1 MEQQTIGDAESINHH
16 LLPTDSC
23 GSIHRSGHYIPII
36 ITEGVLDKISMAF
49 KHLFTPHQ
57 IRGLEIRNR
66 IFSSAHQTILA
77 RNGSPAEDMAAYHEA
92 RAKGGA
98 GLIIMESSRPYADD
112 VSASYYI
119 DSSTDA
125 CIPGYRMVADAV
137 HKHGCKVFGQINHG
151 GRIAYSHEG
160 MNLVAHAPSM
170 VPDHRFHCMPRV
182 MSTEY
187 VRNIIAAFAAAAG
200 RMAEAGLDGAELTAS
215 HGMLIAQFLNPQTN
229 FRDDE
234 FGGSDE
240 NRFRVVAEMIAATR
254 QLVGNDFVIGMRIS
268 AEELEPDGLDQAAWL
283 DICRRLNDETELDYI
298 NVTVGSMMGLAG
310 SVHVVPP
317 MFIDHA
323 YTAPQAGAI
332 KREVR
337 QSVLVTGRIN
347 QPQIAEQVL
356 ANGQADLCGMTR
368 ALISDA
374 EMPNKAQAGRLDDI
388 RACIGCNQACIGHYH
403 QGVRISCIQN
413 PVSGRELILGTQPT
427 AKTAR
432 KVLIAGGG
440 PGGMKAAAVAAERGH
455 QVILCEQSNALG
467 GQVLLAQT
475 LPGRAEFGVLVDNLR
490 REMDLYGVDIR
501 LNTSVDK
508 SLVETENPDAVII
521 ATGATP
527 YFPDLEISDET
538 HVVDAWQVLKDEVKP
553 GASVV
558 IADWRCDW
566 VGMGLAE
573 KLARDGLQVRLCV
586 DGEMAGQNLQK
597 YLRWHWAGAL
607 HKLGVEVIAYARLF
621 GADGDTAYFQHTTSG
636 EPIICE
642 EMDTLVI
649 AQGHQSVLTLE
660 QELAGCDVEVHLV
673 GDCLSPRSAEE
684 AVYEG
689 LMIARSI

>member
-1 MEQQTIGDAESINHH
+1 MSFN
-16 LLPTDSC
+16 
-23 GSIHRSGHYIPII
+23 
-36 ITEGVLDKISMAF
+36 
-49 KHLFTPHQ
+49 HLFTPHE
-57 IRGLEIRNR
+57 IRGHEFRNR

-77 RNGSPAEDMAAYHEA
+77 RNGSPGEDMAAYHEA
-92 RAKGGA
+92 RARGGT
-98 GLIIMESSRPYADD
+98 GLIIIESSRPYSDD

-137 HKHGCKVFGQINHG
+137 HKYGCKVFGQINHG
-151 GRIAYSHEG
+151 GRIAYTHEG
-160 MNLVAHAPSM
+160 MHIVSHAPSM

-187 VRNIIAAFAAAAG
+187 VRKIISAFAAAAG

-229 FRDDE
+229 FREDE

-240 NRFRVVAEMIAATR
+240 NRFRIVAEMIAATR
-254 QLVGNDFVIGMRIS
+254 RVVGNEFIVGMRIS
-268 AEELEPDGLDQAAWL
+268 ADELEPDGLDQAAWL
-283 DICRRLNDETELDYI
+283 DICRRLNEERELDFL

-323 YTAPQAGAI
+323 YTAPQAGII
-332 KREVR
+332 KRDVH

-347 QPQIAEQVL
+347 QPQLAEQVL
-356 ANGQADLCGMTR
+356 ARGQADMCGMTR
-368 ALISDA
+368 ALISDP
-374 EMPNKAQAGRLDDI
+374 EMPNKAHAGQLDNI

-403 QGVRISCIQN
+403 QGVRISCIQH
-413 PVSGRELILGTQPT
+413 PVSGRELTLGTQAPV
-427 AKTAR
+427 KTVR
-432 KVLIAGGG
+432 KILVAGGG
-440 PGGMKAAAVAAERGH
+440 PGGMKAAAIAAERGH
-455 QVILCEQSNALG
+455 RVILCEKDGGLG

-475 LPGRAEFGVLVDNLR
+475 LPGRAEFGVIVDNLR
-490 REMDLYGVDIR
+490 REMELNAVDIR
-501 LNTSVDK
+501 LNTPVDK
-508 SLVETENPDAVII
+508 ALIEAEKPDAVII

-527 YFPDLEISDET
+527 YCPDVDIAEET
-538 HVVDAWQVLKDEVKP
+538 HTVDAWQILKGDVKP
-553 GASVV
+553 GRSVV

-573 KLARDGLQVRLCV
+573 KLARDGSQVRLCV

-597 YLRWHWAGAL
+597 YLRWHWSGEL
-607 HKLGVEVIAYARLF
+607 HKLGVEIIPYARFF
-621 GADGDTAYFQHTTSG
+621 GADEDSAYFQHTTSG
-636 EPIICE
+636 KPIICE
-642 EMDTLVI
+642 NMDTLVI
-649 AQGHQSVLTLE
+649 ALGHQSETTLE
-660 QELAGCDVEVHLV
+660 QELAAIEVEIHLA

-689 LMIARSI
+689 MLAARNL

>member
-1 MEQQTIGDAESINHH
+1 MSLN
-16 LLPTDSC
+16 
-23 GSIHRSGHYIPII
+23 R
-36 ITEGVLDKISMAF
+36 
-49 KHLFTPHQ
+49 LFAPYE
-57 IRGLEIRNR
+57 IRGHEFRNR

-77 RNGSPAEDMAAYHEA
+77 RNGSPGEEMAAYHEA
-92 RAKGGA
+92 RARGGT
-98 GLIIMESSRPYADD
+98 GLIILESSRPYSDD

-151 GRIAYSHEG
+151 GRISYTHEG
-160 MNLVAHAPSM
+160 MQIVSHAPSM

-182 MSTEY
+182 MSTDY
-187 VRNIIAAFAAAAG
+187 VRKIIDAFAAAAG

-229 FRDDE
+229 FREDE

-240 NRFRVVAEMIAATR
+240 NRFRIVSEMVAATR
-254 QLVGNDFVIGMRIS
+254 RVVGKDFIIGMRIS
-268 AEELEPDGLDQAAWL
+268 AEEHEPDGLDQAAWL
-283 DICRRLNDETELDYI
+283 DICRRLSDEQELDYL
-298 NVTVGSMMGLAG
+298 NVTVGSMMGLGG

-323 YTAPQAGAI
+323 YTAPQAGLI
-332 KREVR
+332 KREVQ

-347 QPQIAEQVL
+347 QPQLAEQVL
-356 ANGQADLCGMTR
+356 AEGQADMCGMTR
-368 ALISDA
+368 ALISDP
-374 EMPNKAQAGRLDDI
+374 EMPNKARAGQLDDI

-403 QGVRISCIQN
+403 QGVRISCIQH
-413 PVSGRELILGTQPT
+413 PVTGRELILGTQPPT
-427 AKTAR
+427 KTAR
-432 KVLIAGGG
+432 KILVAGGG
-440 PGGMKAAAVAAERGH
+440 PAGMKAAAVAAERGH
-455 QVILCEQSNALG
+455 HVILCEKDRGLG
-467 GQVLLAQT
+467 GQTLLAQT
-475 LPGRAEFGVLVDNLR
+475 LPGRAEFGVMVDNLR
-490 REMDLYGVDIR
+490 HEMELNAVDVR
-501 LNTSVDK
+501 LNQKVDK
-508 SLVETENPDAVII
+508 ALIEAEKPDAILI

-527 YFPDLEISDET
+527 YLPDLEISEET
-538 HVVDAWQVLKDEVKP
+538 HAADAWQILKDEVKP

-558 IADWRCDW
+558 VADWRCDW

-597 YLRWHWAGAL
+597 YLRWHWTGAL
-607 HKLGVEVIAYARLF
+607 HKLGVVVIPYARFF

-636 EPIICE
+636 EAIVCE
-642 EMDTLVI
+642 NMDTLVI
-649 AQGHQSVLTLE
+649 AQGHRPDTTLE
-660 QELAGCDVEVHLV
+660 QELTDIDIEIHLA

-689 LMIARSI
+689 LMAARNV

>member
-1 MEQQTIGDAESINHH
+1 MSF
-16 LLPTDSC
+16 S
-23 GSIHRSGHYIPII
+23 
-36 ITEGVLDKISMAF
+36 
-49 KHLFTPHQ
+49 HLFSPHE
-57 IRGLEIRNR
+57 IRGHEIRNR

-77 RNGSPAEDMAAYHEA
+77 RNGSPGEDMTAYHEA
-92 RAKGGA
+92 RARGGT
-98 GLIIMESSRPYADD
+98 GLIILESSRPYADD
-112 VSASYYI
+112 VSASYYL

-137 HKHGCKVFGQINHG
+137 HKHGCKIFGQINHG
-151 GRIAYSHEG
+151 GRIAYTHEG
-160 MNLVAHAPSM
+160 MYMVAHAPSM

-182 MSTEY
+182 MSTGY
-187 VRNIIAAFAAAAG
+187 VRKIISAFAAAAG

-229 FRDDE
+229 FREDE
-234 FGGSDE
+234 FGGSSE
-240 NRFRVVAEMIAATR
+240 NRFRIVADMIAATR
-254 QLVGNDFVIGMRIS
+254 QAVGNEFIIGMRIS
-268 AEELEPDGLDQAAWL
+268 AEELEPDGLDQSAWL
-283 DICRRLNDETELDYI
+283 DICRRLNDEAELDYL

-323 YTAPQAGAI
+323 YTAPLAGAI

-337 QSVLVTGRIN
+337 QSILVTGRIN
-347 QPQIAEQVL
+347 QPQLAEQVL
-356 ANGQADLCGMTR
+356 ALGQADMCGMTR

-374 EMPNKAQAGRLDDI
+374 DMPAKAQSGRLDDI

-413 PVSGRELILGTQPT
+413 PVSGRELTLGTHIP
-427 AKTAR
+427 AKAAR
-432 KVLIAGGG
+432 KIVVAGGG

-455 QVILCEQSNALG
+455 QVTLCEKSEGLG

-475 LPGRAEFGVLVDNLR
+475 LPGRAEFGVMVDNLR
-490 REMDLYGVDIR
+490 HEMNMHGVEIR
-501 LNTSVDK
+501 LNTLVD
-508 SLVETENPDAVII
+508 SALIATENPDAIII
-521 ATGATP
+521 ATGAAP
-527 YFPDLEISDET
+527 YRPDLEFSAET
-538 HVVDAWQVLKDEVKP
+538 HVVDAWQVLKAEVKP

-573 KLARDGLQVRLCV
+573 KLAREGSQVRLCV

-597 YLRWHWAGAL
+597 YLRWHWASQL
-607 HKLGVEVIAYARLF
+607 HKLGIEVIPYARLF
-621 GADGDTAYFQHTTSG
+621 GADGDTVYFQHTTSG
-636 EPIICE
+636 EAIVCE
-642 EMDTLVI
+642 NMDTLVI
-649 AQGHQSVLTLE
+649 AQGHQSVVTLE
-660 QELAGCDVEVHLV
+660 QDLAETDMEVHLV

-689 LMIARSI
+689 LMVARRV